1 MSGDPSTPR
10 CYNVH
15 KYAQIDWEKQL
26 MQDIGILAALIAGV
40 WGLLLWLSIIVWVY
54 RDIRER
60 TRDLGLQVLA
70 VFVVMMFFPVFN
82 IPGLALYLM
91 LRPRETLEEAYARSL
106 EEEALLREIGDE
118 GMCPSCRRFVERT
131 WRICPFCATQLKDIC
146 SRCEQ
151 LLSFNWVACPYC
163 GTERRGRNVP
173 TPAVAA
179 SPTPTAPGRT
189 AVADPP
195 FGQQPGRSPQRP
207 VTRARTPD
215 ATSVT
220 DDGDL
225 LKPSAEEAG

>member
-1 MSGDPSTPR
+1 
-10 CYNVH
+10 
-15 KYAQIDWEKQL
+15 

-60 TRDLGLQVLA
+60 SRDLGLQVLA

-173 TPAVAA
+173 EPAPAVVAA
-179 SPTPTAPGRT
+179 VTPTAPGRT
-189 AVADPP
+189 AFAEPP
-195 FGQQPGRSPQRP
+195 SSPQRSPQRP
-207 VTRARTPD
+207 VTRARTPERD
-215 ATSVT
+215 AASVT

>member
-1 MSGDPSTPR
+1 
-10 CYNVH
+10 
-15 KYAQIDWEKQL
+15 

-163 GTERRGRNVP
+163 GTERRGLNVP
-173 TPAVAA
+173 EPAPAVVA
-179 SPTPTAPGRT
+179 SAPPVSPGRT
-189 AVADPP
+189 SPAEPP
-195 FGQQPGRSPQRP
+195 SGPPSQQQSPRRSPQRP
-207 VTRARTPD
+207 VTRTRTPEREQMV
-215 ATSVT
+215 A

-225 LKPSAEEAG
+225 FKSGAEEAS

>member
-1 MSGDPSTPR
+1 
-10 CYNVH
+10 
-15 KYAQIDWEKQL
+15 

-40 WGLLLWLSIIVWVY
+40 WALLLWLSIVVWIY

-70 VFVVMMFFPVFN
+70 IFVAVLFFPAFN

-173 TPAVAA
+173 TPAPAVAA
-179 SPTPTAPGRT
+179 TPSAPGRT
-189 AVADPP
+189 AVAEPP
-195 FGQQPGRSPQRP
+195 FGLQTRSQQRP

-215 ATSVT
+215 ATPVT

>member
-1 MSGDPSTPR
+1 
-10 CYNVH
+10 
-15 KYAQIDWEKQL
+15 

-40 WGLLLWLSIIVWVY
+40 WALLLWLSIIVWVY

-70 VFVVMMFFPVFN
+70 VFVVMMFFPGFN

-91 LRPRETLEEAYARSL
+91 LRPRESLEEAYARSL

-163 GTERRGRNVP
+163 GTERRGLNVP
-173 TPAVAA
+173 TPATAGAPSAA
-179 SPTPTAPGRT
+179 PTLSPATSRRPQRTPTQTLASD
-189 AVADPP
+189 AVIADDRDP
-195 FGQQPGRSPQRP
+195 FKTG
-207 VTRARTPD
+207 
-215 ATSVT
+215 
-220 DDGDL
+220 
-225 LKPSAEEAG
+225 EAG

>member
-1 MSGDPSTPR
+1 
-10 CYNVH
+10 
-15 KYAQIDWEKQL
+15 

-40 WGLLLWLSIIVWVY
+40 WGLLLWLSIVVWIY

-70 VFVVMMFFPVFN
+70 IFVAVLFFPAFN

-173 TPAVAA
+173 EPAPAVVAA
-179 SPTPTAPGRT
+179 VTPTAPGRT
-189 AVADPP
+189 TVAEPP
-195 FGQQPGRSPQRP
+195 SSPQPPRRSPQRP
-207 VTRARTPD
+207 MTRARTPERD
-215 ATSVT
+215 ATSVA